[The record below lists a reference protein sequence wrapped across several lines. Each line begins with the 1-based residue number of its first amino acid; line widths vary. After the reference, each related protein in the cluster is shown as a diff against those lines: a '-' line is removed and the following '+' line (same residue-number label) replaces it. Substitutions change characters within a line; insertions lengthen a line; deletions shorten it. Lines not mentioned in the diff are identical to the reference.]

1 MAKPARFPSGCEA
14 RLGQPEVPEIPGKI
28 QKETYSCGSG
38 ETSRT
43 MTTIFG
49 DSYAGSEARHE
60 ALLYTSA
67 DEFASLTASFVVEAL
82 ENDESAAVITSA
94 ENLEAFRAALNDRS
108 PLVFLA
114 DGDDWYRNP
123 AETVGRWVGFV
134 EGQVAKGRSRVRGV
148 GEIVP
153 LRRGDAVEQW
163 LHYESI
169 LNTLL
174 TPLPLWVLCAY
185 NTELLPDSIIE
196 DIRTSHPTVIERGS
210 VSPSDTYLPP
220 GGTPVRPLAL
230 DGSRRLSHRP
240 VDVVTT
246 CADVEVEARRAG
258 IAERQVQQLLAAVSE
273 VARNA
278 FVHGG
283 APVFVTAWGEH
294 ESFVCQI
301 EDDGAGIA
309 DLVAGYA
316 PPTNGSDGWGLWLA
330 RQRTHSLE
338 VGRGPYGSAV
348 RLTMRHS
355 PGEAPRGLATRL

>member
-1 MAKPARFPSGCEA
+1 
-14 RLGQPEVPEIPGKI
+14 
-28 QKETYSCGSG
+28 
-38 ETSRT
+38 

-49 DSYAGSEARHE
+49 DSYAGPGARHA
-60 ALLYTSA
+60 ALLYTST
-67 DEFASLTASFVVEAL
+67 DEFASLTASFVTEAL
-82 ENDESAAVITSA
+82 ENDESAAVITST
-94 ENLEAFRAALNDRS
+94 ENLEAFRAALNDLS

-134 EGQVAKGRSRVRGV
+134 EGQLAKGRSRVRGV

-153 LRRGDAVEQW
+153 LGRGHAVEQW

-185 NTELLPDSIIE
+185 NTELLPDSMIK
-196 DIRTSHPTVIERGS
+196 DVRTSHPTVIERGS
-210 VSPSDTYLPP
+210 VSQSNSYLPP
-220 GGTPVRPLAL
+220 GGTPVRSLAL
-230 DGSRRLSHRP
+230 DGRRQVTRRP
-240 VDVVTT
+240 DDVATT
-246 CADVEVEARRAG
+246 CAYVEVEARRAG
-258 IAERQVQQLLAAVSE
+258 IAERQVQQRLAAVSE

-283 APVFVTAWGEH
+283 APVFVTAWGED
-294 ESFVCQI
+294 ENFVCQI

-316 PPTNGSDGWGLWLA
+316 PPTNGNDGWGLWLA
-330 RQRTHSLE
+330 RQRTDSLE
-338 VGRGPYGSAV
+338 VGRGAYGSAV
-348 RLTMRHS
+348 RLTMRRS
-355 PGEAPRGLATRL
+355 PAEAPRGTLPTRL

>member
-1 MAKPARFPSGCEA
+1 
-14 RLGQPEVPEIPGKI
+14 
-28 QKETYSCGSG
+28 
-38 ETSRT
+38 

-49 DSYAGSEARHE
+49 DSYAGPGARHE

-94 ENLEAFRAALNDRS
+94 ENLEAFRTALNDLS

-134 EGQVAKGRSRVRGV
+134 EGQIAKGRSRVRGV

-153 LRRGDAVEQW
+153 LRRGHAVEQW

-174 TPLPLWVLCAY
+174 MPLPLWVLCAY
-185 NTELLPDSIIE
+185 NTELLADSIIE
-196 DIRTSHPTVIERGS
+196 NVRTSHPTVIERGS
-210 VSPSDTYLPP
+210 VSPSDSYLPP
-220 GGTPVRPLAL
+220 GGTPARSLPL
-230 DGSRRLSHRP
+230 DGRRQLTHRP
-240 VDVVTT
+240 VDVAGT
-246 CADVEVEARRAG
+246 CEYVEAEARRAG
-258 IAERQVQQLLAAVSE
+258 IVEWQVQKLLAAVSE

-283 APVFVTAWGEH
+283 APVFVTAWDEH
-294 ESFVCQI
+294 ERFVCQI
-301 EDDGAGIA
+301 EDHGVGIA
-309 DLVAGYA
+309 DLLAGYG
-316 PPTNGSDGWGLWLA
+316 PPTNENDGWGLWLA
-330 RQRTHSLE
+330 RQSTDSLE

-348 RLTMRHS
+348 RLTMRRS
-355 PGEAPRGLATRL
+355 PAEAPRGTLATRL